1 MFADSRRSP
10 GCYDVDDALC
20 ADLERALFGAGTR
33 SYATLD
39 LPVLPNMTIDDFRR
53 RASTVPGWDAIVA
66 LSPYGQSSALAQDGL
81 LLAQGPTVCE
91 CMADVV
97 GFPQEGCWDFTVVG
111 DGRILGSFGAFVNDD
126 WQVSRVIP
134 RGE

>member
-1 MFADSRRSP
+1 MFADSRRNP

-81 LLAQGPTVCE
+81 LLAQGRRYASAWQTSS
-91 CMADVV
+91 AFLRRGV
-97 GFPQEGCWDFTVVG
+97 GTSLWWVTA
-111 DGRILGSFGAFVNDD
+111 GSSEA
-126 WQVSRVIP
+126 SARS
-134 RGE
+134 